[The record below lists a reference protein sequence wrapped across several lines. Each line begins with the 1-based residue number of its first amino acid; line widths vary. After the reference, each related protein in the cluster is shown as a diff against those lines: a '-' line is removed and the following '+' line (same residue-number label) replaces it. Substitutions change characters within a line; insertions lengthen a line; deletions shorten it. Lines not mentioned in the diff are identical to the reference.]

1 MMKKVNYDNINILDT
16 IENEC
21 IKNFLNTKPDKK
33 NIYKEIESFVKNSIQ
48 YKGYIDEW
56 YFNEICKFIK
66 FYVVAKPRKTEN
78 GKMNII
84 ESAKAM
90 FDISKIDGYTY
101 GILEDWILEDEEF
114 KNSYRKLCRNL
125 EGLNTDNT
133 IRKLAKI
140 EISKL
145 ENYKGA
151 KLDIANINELKS
163 FNKMWNKDTIE
174 AEYAG
179 KVYKKIKN
187 NHIDKMINR
196 NFEDLYEYF
205 NQEILNMNEEYKNI
219 YFYELEKK
227 LAYYLR
233 NCTLKN
239 INKIDNKKDKI
250 KYIIYTVIYIHT
262 MPVLTIRD
270 DLSDK
275 LLKVFKSSENYCMKQ
290 FESEVASIYQLIH
303 KTLEYL
309 NNNNYKNE
317 FSCEELDEFEKIY
330 NINDNGSKEFENKY
344 KIKKDFNKCDV
355 EFYNKIIKL
364 INDNY
369 LKKSVEKIKSKSKK

>member
-1 MMKKVNYDNINILDT
+1 M
-16 IENEC
+16 
-21 IKNFLNTKPDKK
+21 
-33 NIYKEIESFVKNSIQ
+33 
-48 YKGYIDEW
+48 
-56 YFNEICKFIK
+56 
-66 FYVVAKPRKTEN
+66 
-78 GKMNII
+78 
-84 ESAKAM
+84 
-90 FDISKIDGYTY
+90 GYTY

-114 KNSYRKLCRNL
+114 KNFYRKLCRNL
-125 EGLNTDNT
+125 EGLNTNNT

-140 EISKL
+140 KISKL

-151 KLDIANINELKS
+151 KLDIANINELKDLK
-163 FNKMWNKDTIE
+163 KMWNKDTIE

-187 NHIDKMINR
+187 NHIDKIINR
-196 NFEDLYEYF
+196 KFEDLYEYF
-205 NQEILNMNEEYKNI
+205 NNEILNMDEKYKNI

-275 LLKVFKSSENYCMKQ
+275 LLKVFKRSENYCIKQ

-317 FSCEELDEFEKIY
+317 FSCEELDEFKKIY
-330 NINDNGSKEFENKY
+330 NINSNGSKEFENKY
-344 KIKKDFNKCDV
+344 KIKKDFKKCDV
-355 EFYNKIIKL
+355 EFYNKINK
-364 INDNY
+364 
-369 LKKSVEKIKSKSKK
+369 